1 MSKKDFKGG
10 LGSLLGETSSEEP
23 KTKAQAKR
31 GRPRTQTKKVE
42 KSSEEGTLE
51 GEIRATF
58 IANKITLEKYKAV
71 IYWERKRIKDHIAE
85 TLENVIK
92 AYESEHGEV
101 KPIPKK

>member
-23 KTKAQAKR
+23 KAKR

-58 IANKITLEKYKAV
+58 IVNKITLEKYKAV